1 MMQSTKMVLSKRF
14 KITDLD
20 ALSYCLGIKVMRSPS
35 GSVFIHQSKFL
46 KSVLAKP
53 EAEQVYVSND
63 AVGCLMYLM
72 VATRPDIAVAVGV
85 ASQFLENPGQQ
96 HWSAV
101 KCIFRYLKGTEDFG
115 IEYSGSQ
122 DVCGY
127 TDADWAGDTDTR
139 HSTNGYCFMPNNGIV
154 GWKSRKQ
161 RTVALS
167 STEAEYMGLSEA
179 SQEAVW
185 MKRLLLDLDEV
196 DVKTPIVVWKDNQG
210 SIALA
215 KNPQHHNRTKHI
227 DIRYHFVG
235 EKVQDQDIA

>member
-1 MMQSTKMVLSKRF
+1 M
-14 KITDLD
+14 
-20 ALSYCLGIKVMRSPS
+20 
-35 GSVFIHQSKFL
+35 
-46 KSVLAKP
+46 
-53 EAEQVYVSND
+53 SND

-139 HSTNGYCFMPNNGIV
+139 HSTNGYCFMLNNGIV

-161 RTVALS
+161 RTDALS

-196 DVKTPIVVWKDNQG
+196 DVKTPIVVWEDNQG

-215 KNPQHHNRTKHI
+215 KNPQSHETHRYSLPLCGRESSRSRHRPEVLPNSKH
-227 DIRYHFVG
+227 DCRHVH
-235 EKVQDQDIA
+235 KSIANGPTSEVANKDGRQASTP